1 MSVVHVLVLVL
12 VMVMPH
18 LLERPWTVSASH
30 SRADAKLRHAF
41 FEVGVL
47 TNIAELAAART

>member
-1 MSVVHVLVLVL
+1 MSVGHVLIL
-12 VMVMPH
+12 VMVIPH
-18 LLERPWTVSASH
+18 LLERPWTVSASR